1 MKKFLFHQ
9 LSLNKNPSLTV
20 FTKIIY
26 LTIFASIFFV
36 VIETEPLISSNYQH
50 LFFRINLFFG
60 TFFIFEYILRL
71 YAVGLDG
78 RYSGFKGRLLY
89 IFTPFSLIDILA
101 ILPAFIFPGSNESFL
116 LRLFRIL
123 RIFSILK
130 ASKNTEGLRL
140 IIKVFKSKK
149 YELLYS
155 LLITLSL
162 IFISAILLYLAEAN
176 AQPEVFGSIPRS
188 LWWAVTT
195 LTTVGYGDVYPLTAI
210 GKALT
215 VLITITG
222 IGVVA
227 IPTGILAGGFSE
239 ILSKSKK

>member
-1 MKKFLFHQ
+1 M
-9 LSLNKNPSLTV
+9 
-20 FTKIIY
+20 
-26 LTIFASIFFV
+26 A
-36 VIETEPLISSNYQH
+36 
-50 LFFRINLFFG
+50 G
-60 TFFIFEYILRL
+60 
-71 YAVGLDG
+71 
-78 RYSGFKGRLLY
+78 
-89 IFTPFSLIDILA
+89 
-101 ILPAFIFPGSNESFL
+101 
-116 LRLFRIL
+116 
-123 RIFSILK
+123 
-130 ASKNTEGLRL
+130 
-140 IIKVFKSKK
+140 IK
-149 YELLYS
+149 
-155 LLITLSL
+155 LSL

-195 LTTVGYGDVYPLTAI
+195 LTTVGYGDAYPLTAI